1 MSRFSLDEEKEKT
14 KYKEKNQATTLSQGR
29 KKCQNT
35 TASPE
40 QLLEERKKTTMQL
53 VIDNFF
59 IWYHLCMKNYVWI
72 SHIWNLNFS
81 NDLGWRNAQNESCR
95 SRRVIQ
101 LCSWQIFY
109 LKSSMHGKLR
119 LNFSHMKFEFF
130 KRARMKKQQ
139 KRKLCNFIVDDFFI

>member
-1 MSRFSLDEEKEKT
+1 MLQVANIFFERTIRDLRQFLLDEEKEKT

-59 IWYHLCMKNYVWI
+59 I
-72 SHIWNLNFS
+72 
-81 NDLGWRNAQNESCR
+81 
-95 SRRVIQ
+95 
-101 LCSWQIFY
+101 
-109 LKSSMHGKLR
+109 
-119 LNFSHMKFEFF
+119 
-130 KRARMKKQQ
+130 
-139 KRKLCNFIVDDFFI
+139 